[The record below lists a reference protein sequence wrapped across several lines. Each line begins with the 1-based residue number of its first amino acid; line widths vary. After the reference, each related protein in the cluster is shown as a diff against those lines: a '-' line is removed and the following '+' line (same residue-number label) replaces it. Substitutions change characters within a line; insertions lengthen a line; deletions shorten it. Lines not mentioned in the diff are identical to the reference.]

1 MASQLAGRTINDFKE
16 LRKGEA
22 SELISILI
30 AAEEK

>member
-1 MASQLAGRTINDFKE
+1 MASQLAGRPIGDFKE

-30 AAEEK
+30 AAEGK